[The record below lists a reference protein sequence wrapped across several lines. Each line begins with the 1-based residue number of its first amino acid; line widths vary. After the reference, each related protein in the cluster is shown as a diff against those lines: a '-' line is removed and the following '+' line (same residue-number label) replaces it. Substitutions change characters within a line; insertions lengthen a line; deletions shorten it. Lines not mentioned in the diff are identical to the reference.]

1 MKIYK
6 YVIANYFCVN
16 KYVTQN
22 LFFMS
27 ESYKDKIK
35 KMSFYDLFA
44 QLFNLNY
51 IRYSSL
57 ILKDIVLFMKICAF

>member
-1 MKIYK
+1 M
-6 YVIANYFCVN
+6 N

>member
-1 MKIYK
+1 MLLKTC
-6 YVIANYFCVN
+6 FLCL
-16 KYVTQN
+16 N
-22 LFFMS
+22 LT
-27 ESYKDKIK
+27 KIK

-57 ILKDIVLFMKICAF
+57 ILKGIVLFMKICAF